1 MIEWVKTGTYRTQQ
15 VAERIHQ
22 SWGKS
27 VKLGSL
33 RRLLKANK
41 LIYKRIRK
49 SCRHLRDP
57 VAYEFFRTEV
67 QALRAWAASGEIDL
81 CYCDEMGVSRQAV
94 VPYGWQPVG
103 KSEAYVPATPSGN
116 LTTLGFLYEDNRF
129 ESYLQQGAMNSAMLV
144 KCMDDFAS
152 RLVKKTV
159 VILDN
164 ASTHTSELFR
174 SRLAVWR
181 KQGLHIQYIP
191 AYCPEL
197 NLIEC
202 LWKRI
207 KYHWLDPL
215 DFLTAASLRAALE
228 AILTQIG
235 TKYRITFA

>member
-22 SWGKS
+22 SWGKF

-33 RRLLKANK
+33 RRLFKVNK

-202 LWKRI
+202 LWKQI